1 VKKTRPE
8 QIEPIFAPRLIP
20 GPGTAGGPCPRAN
33 VILMRLAMAIGARVN
48 GEEPA
53 VVQARDEAAVE
64 ATKAEPCD
72 HPSCRSRR
80 AIAENSSCPGCGEP
94 IGYDAPYLMVDG
106 AAVHE
111 DCLIETHAAQRGAA

>member
-33 VILMRLAMAIGARVN
+33 VILLHLAMAIGARVN
-48 GEEPA
+48 GEDPA
-53 VVQARDEAAVE
+53 VVQAKDEAAVE
-64 ATKAEPCD
+64 ATKAEPCE
-72 HPSCRSRR
+72 HTICRHRR
-80 AIAENSSCPGCGEP
+80 FIAEALTCPGCEEP
-94 IGYDAPYLMVDG
+94 IGYDNPFVMVG
-106 AAVHE
+106 GRPVHE